1 MEISSWRKGRKKSK
15 LPVLSRKPLS
25 IYQVFRALIV
35 FRWASLGLVAFIY
48 LKGATPPYIDLSYFW
63 HIFTF
68 AVLYNLIITIWSKE
82 FFDFHEK
89 SPSFA
94 FFDMG
99 FSFAFLTLTGTWGSP
114 FFVYTMSSFLILG
127 LYGTLKIGVIG
138 ATIWSFLYF
147 LSLQINGFTVAR
159 ISSLHEIDTF
169 FAHFFD
175 FFVFSG
181 LWAYMCGLISQL
193 NEAYFSLNESREAL
207 TKANL
212 ALNNKQS
219 QLLALYKIGKA
230 ISSKHMKG
238 EILETALNA
247 LKEMGFK
254 RCTIWLV
261 EEDILRPVSFSKGLS
276 EIPLSSE
283 NLLTL
288 SLRKKEMLN
297 ISSAGSIR
305 ETEEFLGFN
314 TNFPF
319 AVFPLVIE
327 DEPLGL
333 LVVESSSQRPLSEEI
348 EVLKLLADQIALS
361 LQRIK
366 LYERVREY
374 AVSQE
379 RNRIAEEIHDSVVQ
393 NLYGASFLISSLAD
407 EKLNPSV
414 KKKLEMINASVLR
427 SLRELRFA
435 LLNWMS
441 LEWDID
447 FKELLERYAHEFS
460 TYSGIRVKV
469 NIKGNGKEL
478 SSSKVKDFLRIL
490 QESLSNVW
498 RHSQARE
505 AEVSLS
511 FTDKGVSLSVK
522 DEGRG
527 FDVNLTKNGA
537 GMGIKNIKERTR
549 KYGGRFYLKSAP
561 NKGTLLRVWIPY

>member
-1 MEISSWRKGRKKSK
+1 MEIFSWKRERKKSK
-15 LPVLSRKPLS
+15 SPVLSKKPLS
-25 IYQVFRALIV
+25 MYQVFRALIL

-48 LKGATPPYIDLSYFW
+48 LKGATPSYIDLSYFW
-63 HIFTF
+63 HVFIF

-82 FFDFHEK
+82 FFDFQEK
-89 SPSFA
+89 SAFFA

-127 LYGTLKIGVIG
+127 LYGTLKVGVIG
-138 ATIWSFLYF
+138 AAIWSLLYF
-147 LSLQINGFTVAR
+147 FSLQINGFTVAR
-159 ISSLHEIDTF
+159 ISSLQEIDIF

-175 FFVFSG
+175 FFIFSG
-181 LWAYMCGLISQL
+181 IWAYMCSLISQL
-193 NEAYFSLNESREAL
+193 NDAYFSLNEKREAL
-207 TKANL
+207 TKVNL
-212 ALNNKQS
+212 ALKNKQS
-219 QLLALYKIGKA
+219 QLLALYKISKS

-238 EILETALNA
+238 EILDAALNA
-247 LKEMGFK
+247 LKEMGFE

-261 EEDILRPVSFSKGLS
+261 EEDRLKPVSFLKRLS

-297 ISSAGSIR
+297 INSAGSIR
-305 ETEEFLGFN
+305 KTEEFLGFN
-314 TNFPF
+314 TNFSF

-333 LVVESSSQRPLSEEI
+333 LVVESNSQQLLSEEI
-348 EVLKLLADQIALS
+348 EVLKLFADQIVLS
-361 LQRIK
+361 LQRIR

-393 NLYGASFLISSLAD
+393 NLYGASFLTSSLAD
-407 EKLNPSV
+407 EKLNPNV

-435 LLNWMS
+435 LLNWAS

-447 FKELLERYAHEFS
+447 FKELLEKYAHEFS

-478 SSSKVKDFLRIL
+478 PSLKVKDFLRIL

-498 RHSQARE
+498 RHSQAKE
-505 AEVSLS
+505 AEVCLS
-511 FTDKGVSLSVK
+511 FTKKGVSLSIK
-522 DEGRG
+522 DEGKG
-527 FDVNLTKNGA
+527 FDMNLTKNGA
-537 GMGIKNIKERTR
+537 GMGIKNIKERT
-549 KYGGRFYLKSAP
+549 KKHGGRLYLKSIP